1 MDSGA
6 LPTQIPQH
14 QPEAERAIDVAAP
27 LPAPRRIVRSR
38 HRDRD
43 FTLRRALVVADVLA
57 LSVALVLAL
66 LISGMRPNPLPEAL
80 WLLPTLPAWI
90 FLFRTYGLY
99 RRPIR
104 TFEPSYLDDV
114 TAIFHSLLIG
124 TLGLWLFYKLM
135 PVPKLNFQEMLLF
148 GIFSLALILTLRSR
162 VRRLNLRLQ
171 GPEQVFAVAPTEDLE
186 LLQRKLGNH
195 PEYEMELVGAVAG
208 APICERLGLQLS
220 CELDEL
226 ESLMKSG
233 RIDHLVVR
241 LDGPDV
247 SQTEMLE
254 LMRTC
259 HQEGVR
265 FGCFP
270 GVRNLLL
277 PGVEVNHIEGMG
289 ILTTNPAVFSRTSWL
304 MKRGL
309 DIAVSALLLAL
320 LALPMALIALAIR
333 LDSRG
338 GPIYRQVRVGRDAKR
353 FDLFKLRTM
362 VSGADDQVPEL
373 MAASSDPHWLV
384 LEKDPRV
391 TRVGRFLRR
400 NSIDELPQLW
410 NVLKGDMSLVGPRPL
425 PLRDDEIVKGWA
437 RHRLDLVPGMTG
449 YWQVLGRNS
458 IPFREMVEIDY
469 AYVAS
474 WSLWQDVKLLARTMP
489 VVLRKRGV
497 N

>member
-14 QPEAERAIDVAAP
+14 QSGAERAIDIAAP
-27 LPAPRRIVRSR
+27 RSVPRRIVRSR

-43 FTLRRALVVADVLA
+43 FTLRRALVVADVIA
-57 LSVALVLAL
+57 LEVALVLAL
-66 LISGMRPNPLPEAL
+66 LISGLRPDPFPEAL
-80 WLLPTLPAWI
+80 WLLPILPAWI
-90 FLFRTYGLY
+90 FVFRTYGLY

-104 TFEPSYLDDV
+104 SFEPSYLDDV
-114 TAIFHSLLIG
+114 SAILHSLLIG
-124 TLGLWLFYKLM
+124 TLGLWLFYKLL
-135 PVPKLNFQEMLLF
+135 PVPKLNFEEMLFF
-148 GIFSLALILTLRSR
+148 GIFSLTLVLSLRSL

-171 GPEQVFAVAPTEDLE
+171 GPERVFAVAPTEDLE

-195 PEYEMELVGAVAG
+195 PEYEMELVGAVASE
-208 APICERLGLQLS
+208 PTCERLGLRLS

-233 RIDHLVVR
+233 GIDHLLVR
-241 LDGPDV
+241 LDGAYV
-247 SQTEMLE
+247 QQTQMLE
-254 LMRTC
+254 LMHIC

-289 ILTTNPAVFSRTSWL
+289 ILTTNPAVFSRTSWML
-304 MKRGL
+304 KRAL
-309 DIAVSALLLAL
+309 DITVSALLLVL

-333 LDSRG
+333 LDSKG
-338 GPIYRQVRVGRDAKR
+338 SPIYRQVRVGRDAKR
-353 FDLFKLRTM
+353 FDLFKFRTM
-362 VSGADDQVPEL
+362 VSGADDQVAEL
-373 MAASSDPHWLV
+373 MAASTDPHWLV
-384 LEKDPRV
+384 LDKDPRV
-391 TRVGRFLRR
+391 TRVGRFLRHS
-400 NSIDELPQLW
+400 SIDELPQLW

-474 WSLWQDVKLLARTMP
+474 WSLWQDIKLLMRTLP
-489 VVLRKRGV
+489 IVLRKRGV